1 MAVLFTEQQIAGRSR
16 FATPTSRAFLAP
28 RQTEISCTG
37 IRGGPLHCLARR
49 GALNA
54 QAASEGKDGPPRSV
68 GGEHGTREPGLWR
81 QAHLCAHLTLVI
93 YSLNFTGLS
102 FLTCKMK
109 W

>member
-68 GGEHGTREPGLWR
+68 GGGGVGSVAHGSLDFGIR
-81 QAHLCAHLTLVI
+81 HICAHI
-93 YSLNFTGLS
+93 
-102 FLTCKMK
+102 
-109 W
+109 